1 MIKREIIIL
10 SIVITALFLLF
21 GTVLVSAED
30 YDKYQIYVNTTKLDE
45 NSYVSVFNGISYVP
59 LNKIKNNLNLNIKE
73 EKLNSSITIISGA
86 KNIKIKNSI
95 LIEVDGNQQKQLDNP
110 LIFKDNNIYFPVL
123 GLIDFFGYKIEMMDD
138 VRCIRI
144 KTLSDT
150 TPVGKL
156 IDVELGKTLEASK
169 LGNPYYPK
177 VAYLT
182 FDDGLDKKVTPIILD
197 ILKKYEVKAT
207 FFILG
212 NTIEKNISLL
222 KRMFSE
228 GHSIGNHTYTHK
240 KENIYQSAAGLR
252 LEIDK
257 TNSIIFNAIGTTT
270 TLFRPPYGGP
280 YVRKAEFQEVLK
292 PYNTVLW
299 NVDSEDSKALNVS
312 RDVILSNI
320 KKQVKNKRSVVIIM
334 HDSSTH
340 METAEALPD
349 IIEYLKDNGFV
360 IEPITKSISIN
371 H

>member
-1 MIKREIIIL
+1 MIKREIIL
-10 SIVITALFLLF
+10 LTIVITALFLLF

-73 EKLNSSITIISGA
+73 EKLNSSITINSGA
-86 KNIKIKNSI
+86 KNIKITNSNT
-95 LIEVDGNQQKQLDNP
+95 IEVDGSQQKQLDNP

-123 GLIDFFGYKIEMMDD
+123 SLIDFFGYKIEMMDD

-156 IDVELGKTLEASK
+156 IDFELGKTIEASK

-212 NTIEKNISLL
+212 NTIEKNLSLL

-240 KENIYQSAAGLR
+240 KENIYKSATGLR

-257 TNSIIFNAIGTTT
+257 TNSAIFNAIGMTT

-320 KKQVKNKRSVVIIM
+320 KRQIKNKRSVVIIM

-340 METAEALPD
+340 METAEALPG

-360 IEPITKSISIN
+360 IEPITKNISIN